1 MAEKS
6 IFSYTDNLQFVI
18 EQNEERD
25 INFLR
30 SFIRAR
36 RLSDTDAAILYAVAL
51 AGYSNRHN
59 IERYLSLQTK
69 FQVQKKQ
76 SYRYNINRLV
86 DNGFLVR
93 AFASYGNSTESPR
106 IYCLS
111 VAVCALLPH
120 LFGQKRTMFRPGLPL
135 PHACDVLSCEIGFQ
149 AYNVMLADPV
159 FKGTELT
166 LREKV
171 SLPSHS
177 FVPAVRAH
185 GTKGDCYLFVLRRQE
200 AYVERALFDAQAL
213 IAKLAAD
220 GTRGALLFVCE
231 DVVHMETV
239 SAKLPQALLS
249 SGAVLFTYDLSLL
262 ENDRVVTYLAEPG
275 IGSVSLVRTELEPL
289 SSSYHA
295 CLNP

>member
-1 MAEKS
+1 MAEKT
-6 IFSYTDNLQFVI
+6 IFSYTDNVQLFV

-25 INFLR
+25 INYLR

-36 RLSDTDAAILYAVAL
+36 RLSDTDAAILHAVAL
-51 AGYSNRHN
+51 AGYTNRSN
-59 IERYLSLQTK
+59 IERYLAHQNR
-69 FQVQKKQ
+69 FRVQPKK

-93 AFASYGNSTESPR
+93 AYASYGNSSETPR
-106 IYCLS
+106 IFCLS

-120 LFGQKRTMFRPGLPL
+120 LFGQKKTMFRPGLPF
-135 PHACDVLSCEIGFQ
+135 PSPCDVLSCEIGFQ
-149 AYNVMLADPV
+149 TYNVMLSDPV
-159 FKGTELT
+159 FADSVLT

-171 SLPSHS
+171 VLPSHTC
-177 FVPAVRAH
+177 VPAVHAH
-185 GTKGDCYLFVLRRQE
+185 GNKGDCYVLILRRQE
-200 AYVERALFDAQAL
+200 ACIERALFDAQAL
-213 IAKLAAD
+213 IAKMAAD
-220 GTRGALLFVCE
+220 GIRGALLFVCE

-239 SAKLPQALLS
+239 SAKLPQSLLS

-289 SSSYHA
+289 SGR
-295 CLNP
+295 